1 MPALAAD
8 GKKHAWHE
16 VPVLPA
22 QSAGCR
28 FPAPFCQCPTNLHSP
43 HTPPHFPHLHIST
56 GGLLKL
62 EDILPFFPDFVMID
76 NFKDA
81 ICDSLER
88 YNRQVLSTPR

>member
-1 MPALAAD
+1 M
-8 GKKHAWHE
+8 
-16 VPVLPA
+16 
-22 QSAGCR
+22 
-28 FPAPFCQCPTNLHSP
+28 
-43 HTPPHFPHLHIST
+43 IST

-88 YNRQVLSTPR
+88 YNRQVSVYGMLSPACFPSSCIVK